1 MGKRARR
8 EHGGRGVLLYFQ
20 EHLLTVLVIRKLSD
34 NWEVDDIPVPSV
46 SVGQESVPCPSQ
58 LSPRRY

>member
-46 SVGQESVPCPSQ
+46 SVG
-58 LSPRRY
+58 